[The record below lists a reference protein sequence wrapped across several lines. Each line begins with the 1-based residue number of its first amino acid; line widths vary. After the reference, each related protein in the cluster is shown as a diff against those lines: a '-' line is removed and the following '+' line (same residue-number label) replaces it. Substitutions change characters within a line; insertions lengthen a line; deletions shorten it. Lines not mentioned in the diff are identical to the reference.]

1 MRKVLNPVLLVVIV
15 TMLVISV
22 FSGTS
27 NVLASEKS
35 GQVSE
40 VDLKVMTYNI
50 RYLNNSDPSPHT
62 WAERIPAIKKL
73 IEQEQPDIIGTQEVL
88 YKQLLDLE
96 ENLPQYEWI
105 GLGREGG
112 SKGEYSAIF
121 YNENRYTPLEYDH
134 FWLSDTPNVIGSM
147 TWGNTIPRMVTWA
160 KFLDKKTNQQFYVVN
175 THFDHRSA
183 NAREKS
189 AELIKEKIKAFNP
202 KLPIVLTGDFN
213 ANPDSV
219 PYQKLTSE
227 GAFED
232 LFVTAEERINEHLG
246 TFNGF
251 RDPTGGGPKNRID
264 WILAKGNVT
273 AHTVEILDYY
283 KNGQF
288 PSDHYPVMADL
299 TLTY

>member
-1 MRKVLNPVLLVVIV
+1 MRKVLNPVLLVAIV
-15 TMLVISV
+15 AMLVGSAFSV
-22 FSGTS
+22 TS
-27 NVLASEKS
+27 NVFASEES
-35 GQVSE
+35 EQVSE
-40 VDLKVMTYNI
+40 VDLKVMTYNV
-50 RYLNNSDPSPHT
+50 RYQNSSDPSPHT
-62 WAERIPAIKKL
+62 WAERLPAIKKL
-73 IEQEQPDIIGTQEVL
+73 IEREQPDIIGTQEVL
-88 YKQLLDLE
+88 HKQLLDLE

-160 KFLDKKTNQQFYVVN
+160 KFLDKQTNQQFYVVN
-175 THFDHRSA
+175 THFDHKSA

-202 KLPIVLTGDFN
+202 ELPIVLTGDFN
-213 ANPDSV
+213 ASPDSK
-219 PYQKLTSE
+219 PYQLLTTE
-227 GAFED
+227 GPFVD
-232 LFVTAEERINEHLG
+232 LWKVAETRINEELG
-246 TFNGF
+246 TANAFK
-251 RDPTGGGPKNRID
+251 DPTGGGPEKRID
-264 WILAKGNVT
+264 WILSKGNVQ
-273 AHTVEILDYY
+273 AHTIEILDDH
-283 KNGQF
+283 KHGQF